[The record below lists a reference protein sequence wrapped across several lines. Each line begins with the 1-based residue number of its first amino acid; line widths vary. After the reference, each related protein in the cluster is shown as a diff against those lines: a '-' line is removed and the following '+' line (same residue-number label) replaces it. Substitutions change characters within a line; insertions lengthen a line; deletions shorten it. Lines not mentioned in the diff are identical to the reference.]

1 MLRLRQ
7 GQNRVINK
15 EMMKNRTILAIL
27 GLCLVMSA
35 CSPTGVGNSPSGSSP
50 SSDSSEAAAWSKV
63 AELTNES
70 NDMREVMKA
79 KVGDRDVVAVLQW
92 RPYNGR
98 RDALQATWYGD
109 MNSPPP
115 TYVAESL
122 IISVN
127 GRGLMVPSSQTRYLC
142 SQWMNTNPR
151 LGLYLKGSSLCI
163 YVTVGDGSD
172 AWCASYI
179 VNPET
184 GALVSHNV
192 ERASK
197 FHRKTKLR

>member
-1 MLRLRQ
+1 
-7 GQNRVINK
+7 
-15 EMMKNRTILAIL
+15 MMKNRSILIVL
-27 GLCLVMSA
+27 GISVIMTA
-35 CSPTGVGNSPSGSSP
+35 CTPTGVNQPSSGTSSGSNRDESMV
-50 SSDSSEAAAWSKV
+50 WSKV
-63 AELTNES
+63 PES
-70 NDMREVMKA
+70 ANMVGDMREVMKA

-98 RDALQATWYGD
+98 QDALQTTWYGD
-109 MNSPPP
+109 MDSPPP

-122 IISVN
+122 LISVN
-127 GRGLMVPSSQTRYLC
+127 GRGLMVPSAQTRYLC
-142 SQWMNTNPR
+142 SQWMNSNPR
-151 LGLYLKGSSLCI
+151 LGLYLRGSNLCI
-163 YVTVGDGSD
+163 YITVGDDSD

-197 FHRKTKLR
+197 FHRRTKLR